1 MGGIYEVNKTSGEL
15 SQIAGGTLYADAP
28 VGSIISFGG
37 NIIPSGW
44 LACSGQAIS
53 RTDYAELFAV
63 IGTTFGSG
71 NGSTTF
77 NLPNLRDKAVM
88 GAGINGALGASQLA
102 QLPNITGKI
111 DNKSGTFGIM
121 GFSSSTKNFSGALIG
136 SEAKGAVYTGQQNTS
151 ACKVVTFDASH
162 SDASTDINGNNVY
175 TNNGETRPANV
186 RVNFIIKAKKVGAPT
201 DFIDAISTILKTYT
215 YPANYTAIGTIFT
228 GNTIRGYGKAD
239 VTLYPN
245 GIARVD
251 YAIEITTS
259 YVANEFGYGISPDA
273 LHTINSNIPLITPI
287 TPDPKGN
294 YLWLI
299 NGASGIIK
307 RNNLGFS
314 SAHGRVNYNNK
325 LYWQL
330 GRIYNTSAT
339 YGGWPT
345 SEFAV
350 GDYITGTCWGTF
362 SV

>member
-28 VGSIISFGG
+28 VGSIVSFGG
-37 NIIPSGW
+37 PIIPTGW
-44 LACSGQAIS
+44 LACRGQAIS
-53 RTDYAELFAV
+53 RTDYADLFAV
-63 IGTTFGSG
+63 IGTYYGSG
-71 NGSTTF
+71 NGTTTF
-77 NLPNLRDKAVM
+77 NVPDLREATTKGVGLSGKSNNHYDEDGV
-88 GAGINGALGASQLA
+88 ALGEFVEDRIQAHTHS
-102 QLPNITGKI
+102 NKTG
-111 DNKSGTFGIM
+111 
-121 GFSSSTKNFSGALIG
+121 STTA
-136 SEAKGAVYTGQQNTS
+136 GAVAWTMFATSQVTS
-151 ACKVVTFDASH
+151 A
-162 SDASTDINGNNVY
+162 IEQ
-175 TNNGETRPANV
+175 TNNGVVGRFGNTTEVKAV
-186 RVNFIIKAKKVGAPT
+186 GVNFIIKAKKVGAPT
-201 DFIDAISTILKTYT
+201 DFIDAISSILKTYT

-287 TPDPKGN
+287 TPDPKGS
-294 YLWLI
+294 YLWFI
-299 NGASGIIK
+299 NGTSGIIK
-307 RNNLGFS
+307 RNSLGYS